1 MTEKTPQSA
10 RLTREERQAL
20 QRLREYLAQFK
31 PPAQPKAQPDKRL
44 DTSV

>member
-1 MTEKTPQSA
+1 MTEKSPQSP

-20 QRLREYLAQFK
+20 QRFREYLAQFK
-31 PPAQPKAQPDKRL
+31 PPTQPKPQPGSRL